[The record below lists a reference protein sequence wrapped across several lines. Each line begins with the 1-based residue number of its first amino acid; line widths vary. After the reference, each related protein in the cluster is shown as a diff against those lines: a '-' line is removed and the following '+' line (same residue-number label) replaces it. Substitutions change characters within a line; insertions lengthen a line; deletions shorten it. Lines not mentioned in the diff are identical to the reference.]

1 MLSKCYI
8 YAGFALAAQTKFAF
22 ADDLLDWSIT
32 FTEGSTEAVTDDSEV
47 KILQQYVVGNEGKIV
62 VEVFDYDCATKDE
75 TGLFDPTYVSL
86 ADGEKYKLDV
96 TVDIAEDK
104 IMGSSYWTADSGQ
117 LKLCVKVQLWEGE
130 QAVSFYETQV
140 ELTIEMTVN
149 FDNTVSVTKLV
160 PASETTET
168 NLWYDIAAC
177 LCYSDDTSCAVT
189 PEIKQNEQF
198 SLCLYPTH
206 SEIAIVEV
214 QSVDLKQD
222 GTTVSSPVK
231 ESTTDAL
238 SRLAVNGTVHT
249 LTTWSL
255 STFYAAENPGDVTAS
270 GVLKLAFVD
279 AQADRRLRIVDSKG
293 RRILTTDTGSFEI
306 TLDLGY
312 NPDYASSGQRMIY
325 GFTSVLLVLF
335 ISSLSF

>member
-1 MLSKCYI
+1 MMLSKCYI
-8 YAGFALAAQTKFAF
+8 YTVFALAAQTKIAF
-22 ADDLLDWSIT
+22 AEDWSIS
-32 FTEGSTEAVTDDSEV
+32 FTEGSTAAETDADEV
-47 KILQQYVVGNEGKIV
+47 KILQEYVVGNDKSVV
-62 VEVFDYDCATKDE
+62 VEVFDYDCAIKDATE
-75 TGLFDPTYVSL
+75 LFVPTFTSA
-86 ADGEKYKLDV
+86 ADGEKFKLDV
-96 TVDIAEDK
+96 TVDVAEDK

-117 LKLCVKVQLWEGE
+117 LKLCVKVELWEGA

-140 ELTIEMTVN
+140 ELEIEMTVN

-160 PASETTET
+160 PASETTAT

-177 LCYSDDTSCAVT
+177 LCYSDDTSCATT
-189 PEIKQNEQF
+189 PMIRQNEQF
-198 SLCLYPTH
+198 NLCLYPTH

-214 QSVDLKQD
+214 QSVNLEQD
-222 GTTVSSPVK
+222 GIVVSSPVTD
-231 ESTTDAL
+231 SSTDAL

-255 STFYAAENPGDVTAS
+255 STFYAEETPTPVTAS
-270 GVLKLAFVD
+270 GVLKLAFVEP
-279 AQADRRLRIVDSKG
+279 QVERRLRIVDSKG

-306 TLDLGY
+306 TLELGY
-312 NPDYASSGQRMIY
+312 DPDYASSGERMIY